1 MIMPADEKGVER
13 TVLLLEVEVELVLV
27 LLSVLD
33 ENGTFIE
40 VSLEP
45 ADEGSVERTV
55 VLLNLRTE
63 ELQ

>member
-1 MIMPADEKGVER
+1 M
-13 TVLLLEVEVELVLV
+13 LLEVEVELVLT

-33 ENGTFIE
+33 EKGTFIE

-45 ADEGSVERTV
+45 ADEGGVERTV
-55 VLLNLRTE
+55 VVLNFRTD